1 MIPSSMPSPSAVEG
15 TAPEAI
21 IARDIAKRAAM
32 IAPIF
37 ILVFGLSW
45 GMNGAYSTAYGLA
58 IGVCTFALAGAL
70 LSWSASISPGLMMGV
85 ALFGYLIRLALIF
98 LAIWLVRGASWVALV
113 PLGITIISAHL
124 GLLFWEMKYV
134 SLSLAF
140 PGVKPT
146 VVTPESPASKESF
159 SQ

>member
-15 TAPEAI
+15 TAPEVI

-32 IAPIF
+32 IAPIL
-37 ILVFGLSW
+37 IVVFGLIW

-58 IGVCTFALAGAL
+58 IVVCNFALAGAL

-124 GLLFWEMKYV
+124 GLLFWEMKYI
-134 SLSLAF
+134 SASLAF
-140 PGVKPT
+140 PALKP
-146 VVTPESPASKESF
+146 PSPKPVSKES
-159 SQ
+159 SAS